1 MDLYPP
7 FATLLLL
14 CNFLLDQK
22 VPGATPEVRDGM
34 RFVEV
39 VLSLC
44 SNIHMQK
51 IWPRIEASQESVVY
65 CYDLDVDPLDVHA
78 DKNTFHRFDKFNLMY
93 SPCGQI
99 SPREIFLKQD
109 NLIQVA
115 SWLNTEYPYIGE
127 SKLSGTNFASWIVNN
142 ELYSDNVVW
151 LIQLPRLYNIY
162 KEMGIVTSFQT
173 ILDFTI
179 HTRLQLTCEVGHID
193 LDYGMKAAKKRR

>member
-1 MDLYPP
+1 MLNNTCR
-7 FATLLLL
+7 ASAKKVSHL
-14 CNFLLDQK
+14 CLISDVN
-22 VPGATPEVRDGM
+22 
-34 RFVEV
+34 
-39 VLSLC
+39 
-44 SNIHMQK
+44 
-51 IWPRIEASQESVVY
+51 
-65 CYDLDVDPLDVHA
+65 LDVDPLDVHA

-93 SPCGQI
+93 SPCGQS

-109 NLIQVA
+109 NLIQGGFLAELTKQVLTDLDAIA

-179 HTRLQLTCEVGHID
+179 HTRLQLTWSE
-193 LDYGMKAAKKRR
+193 DYDQTEDYEDFVEARDDV

>member
-1 MDLYPP
+1 MESKFSQGLNQGSRGN
-7 FATLLLL
+7 
-14 CNFLLDQK
+14 CQ

-93 SPCGQI
+93 SPCSQS

-109 NLIQVA
+109 NLIQGGFLA
-115 SWLNTEYPYIGE
+115 
-127 SKLSGTNFASWIVNN
+127 
-142 ELYSDNVVW
+142 ELTKQV
-151 LIQLPRLYNIY
+151 
-162 KEMGIVTSFQT
+162 
-173 ILDFTI
+173 
-179 HTRLQLTCEVGHID
+179 LTD
-193 LDYGMKAAKKRR
+193 LDASKY